1 MSDVE
6 KARQIIRASLGPF
19 VQKIRKYGIKK
30 SIEKKFPGIDL
41 KKFIVSKI
49 QRSLRL
55 VKSVRISRKLGKFNI
70 YYKDNAVHID
80 CVGLV
85 SFFVSQIIISDDKII
100 KSVDDMLE
108 QIQDIF
114 IKDENCLIN
123 KVNKVLIK
131 LTQKEFISNRD
142 FGEKNLYDLVIC
154 ILLNYYSTANVGLP
168 DWLIYAISSI
178 NEMDLARDF
187 VYFVSDV
194 IVRSFNNLSDNVY
207 LNYDIIL
214 DSRILRFLLNKKTN
228 QGKISDLLK
237 IFKLDFEKI
246 INNLVDNYV
255 GEAFLKGLG
264 DHLVSIINDLI
275 FNTSEISNNHG
286 ENRFS
291 FTMCMGSNIYSRKF
305 RWFGINDVDEYLEIS
320 ENIAFLSPIFIKAKR
335 ETVKVSRPTVFDFGT
350 IAEYQIENRS
360 RYSVTLN
367 NLKPNNRYFIRVRRG
382 IGNFNSDFIIKE
394 NKCCDFLV
402 MSDSQGMTKQDYDTF
417 GNVFD
422 RIYKKFESAQ
432 FVVHLG
438 DFVDD
443 GNNENY
449 WDFLLNSKSWSRLP
463 IFPIS
468 GNHEAKF
475 HPNLDFAGVPESIT
489 NHFNVEIPEQTIK
502 KGIYYS
508 FEKDNC
514 LFVFLNNNIGDGL
527 GDEQLKWV
535 HSTFSSSKANWKII
549 FLHKSVYSNGPHSGS
564 EDINTL
570 RNQINEVCIK
580 YGVDLVIG
588 GHDHVYS
595 RSRPMSFGIPTDELK
610 EANESFL
617 NMVGTIFIT
626 LGPIGVKNYRIFVNK
641 KANNEILLDLRT
653 PSFSRIKITEE
664 EMKVEII
671 HFAYGKFS
679 VIDEFRIIRSE
690 KSSYEPE
697 SIESEIKNLAI
708 VPWISMQSRID
719 NLNERYRCL
728 SDNDKLKIK
737 SHDKLKE
744 LLKYSSS
751 YRKIRTSNIAIVFNK
766 NEFLSSLKN
775 KNIRTIIIR
784 CDVIK
789 FENRFGFGRNLKID
803 RDLLIKGDAK
813 LKFVSF
819 IVKKGINF
827 HIGGKIIIDNNRKK
841 FSLYPPISS
850 FVMHEN
856 SSLILIDDV
865 WINQYSS
872 LCNKNMVKVLGKTKI
887 FVYSNNL
894 RKIPIN
900 FVNNK
905 GLEFIVRKE

>member
-6 KARQIIRASLGPF
+6 KVRQIIRASLGPF
-19 VQKIRKYGIKK
+19 VQEIRRYGIKK

-41 KKFIVSKI
+41 EKLVIERIKK
-49 QRSLRL
+49 SLRL
-55 VKSVRISRKLGKFNI
+55 VKSVRISKKLGKFNI
-70 YYKDNAVHID
+70 YYKNNAVHID
-80 CVGLV
+80 CVGWI
-85 SFFVSQIIISDDKII
+85 SFFVSQIVISDDKII
-100 KSVDDMLE
+100 KSIDDMFE

-114 IKDENCLIN
+114 ITDENYLIN

-154 ILLNYYSTANVGLP
+154 ILLNYYSTANVGFP
-168 DWLIYAISSI
+168 DWLVYAISNI
-178 NEMDLARDF
+178 NERDLAKDF

-194 IVRSFNNLSDNVY
+194 AVKSFNNLSNNVY

-214 DSRILRFLLNKKTN
+214 DSKILRFLLNKKTN
-228 QGKISDLLK
+228 QGKISDLLR
-237 IFKLDFEKI
+237 IFKLNFEKI
-246 INNLVDNYV
+246 INNLIDNYV

-275 FNTSEISNNHG
+275 FNTSEISNNHSA
-286 ENRFS
+286 NRFN
-291 FTMCMGSNIYSRKF
+291 FTMCMGSNIYSRRF
-305 RWFGINDVDEYLEIS
+305 RWFGTSDVDEYLEIS
-320 ENIAFLSPIFIKAKR
+320 ENMALLNSVLVKAKR
-335 ETVKVSRPTVFDFGT
+335 EAVKVSRPTVFDFGT

-367 NLKPNNRYFIRVRRG
+367 NLKPDKRYFTRVRRG
-382 IGNFNSDFIIKE
+382 IGNFNSDFIVKAD
-394 NKCCDFLV
+394 KYCDFLV
-402 MSDSQGMTKQDYDTF
+402 MSDSQGMTKKDYDTF
-417 GNVFD
+417 GDVFD
-422 RIYKKFESAQ
+422 KIYKEFNNAQ
-432 FVVHLG
+432 FVAHLG

-449 WDFLLNSKSWSRLP
+449 WDFLLNSKSWSRIP
-463 IFPIS
+463 IFPVA

-502 KGIYYS
+502 KGVYYS

-514 LFVFLNNNIGDGL
+514 LFVFLNNNISNGL
-527 GDEQLKWV
+527 GDEQFRWM
-535 HSTFSSSKANWKII
+535 HSTFSNSKAKWKII
-549 FLHKSVYSNGPHSGS
+549 FMHKSVYSNGPHSGAK
-564 EDINTL
+564 DIHIL
-570 RNQINEVCIK
+570 RNQINEVCVK
-580 YGVDLVIG
+580 YRVDLVIG

-595 RSRPMSFGIPTDELK
+595 RSHPMSFGIPTDELT
-610 EANESFL
+610 EADGSFL

-641 KANNEILLDLRT
+641 EANNEILLDLHT
-653 PSFSRIKITEE
+653 PSFSRIRITDE
-664 EMKVEII
+664 EMKVEVI
-671 HFAYGKFS
+671 HFTDKKFS
-679 VIDEFRIIRSE
+679 VIDEFKIIRSE
-690 KSSYEPE
+690 QLAYEPE
-697 SIESEIKNLAI
+697 SIESEIKNLTI
-708 VPWISMQSRID
+708 VPWISMQSRVD

-728 SDNDKLKIK
+728 SENDRLKIK
-737 SHDKLKE
+737 SSEKLDE
-744 LLKYSSS
+744 LLKYNSS

-766 NEFLSSLKN
+766 DEFLSSLKN

-789 FENRFGFGRNLKID
+789 FENKFGFGRNLKID

-865 WINQYSS
+865 WIDQYSS
-872 LCNKNMVKVLGKTKI
+872 LCNNSMIKILGRAKI
-887 FVYSNNL
+887 FIHSNNL
-894 RKIPIN
+894 IKTPAN
-900 FVNNK
+900 FVNDKN
-905 GLEFIVRKE
+905 LDCISRKE